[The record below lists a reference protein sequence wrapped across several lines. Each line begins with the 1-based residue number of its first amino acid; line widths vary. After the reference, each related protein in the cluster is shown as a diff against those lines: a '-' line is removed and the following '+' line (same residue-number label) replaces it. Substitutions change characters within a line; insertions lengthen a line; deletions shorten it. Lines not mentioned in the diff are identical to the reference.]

1 MKIKSNYPP
10 EFWLA
15 NEYLQEIGKFPLSV
29 TDLFGSDCIGDAP
42 RKGWCY
48 DAKVW
53 TDSMLAP
60 LYFPSFTVRDKL
72 VRKYSWAIPTEAIL
86 KTVAKYSPLVEIGAG
101 TGYWAYLL
109 AKLGADIICYDTHV
123 ENTPPETIWYAIGAG
138 NESKVMEHSN
148 RALFLCWPPYSQPM
162 ASNCL
167 KAYTGDTLVYI
178 GEGYSGCTGDGE
190 FHDILEKDWT
200 EVEQISLLNWFGIHD
215 SLWVYH
221 RNN

>member
-29 TDLFGSDCIGDAP
+29 TDYFGSDCIGDAP

-48 DAKVW
+48 DAMVW
-53 TDSMLAP
+53 ADSVLAP
-60 LYFPSFTVRDKL
+60 LYFPSSVVGDKL
-72 VRKYSWAIPTEAIL
+72 VRKYAWAIPTEAVL
-86 KTVAKYSPLVEIGAG
+86 ATVAKYSPLIEIGDG

-138 NESKVMEHSN
+138 NDAKVVEHSN
-148 RALFLCWPPYSQPM
+148 RAIEEIRYGYCSSLCQGQDHRGGRCPCLLPKGYQGGYA
-162 ASNCL
+162 ASRYQTNSF
-167 KAYTGDTLVYI
+167 KKKRD
-178 GEGYSGCTGDGE
+178 
-190 FHDILEKDWT
+190 
-200 EVEQISLLNWFGIHD
+200 
-215 SLWVYH
+215 
-221 RNN
+221 RR